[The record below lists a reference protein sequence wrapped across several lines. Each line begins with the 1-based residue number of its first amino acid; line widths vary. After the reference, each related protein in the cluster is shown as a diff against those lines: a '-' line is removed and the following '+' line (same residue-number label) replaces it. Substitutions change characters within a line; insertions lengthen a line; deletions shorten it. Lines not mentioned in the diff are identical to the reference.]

1 MIFDLGCEFEGAAM
15 LTDDVLPMI
24 HEAAKRVYSVVR
36 ETPLVPLPQ
45 GPSGVRR
52 PNAGAAYAKL
62 EQLQATGSFKLRG
75 AANKLMSLSPQQAA
89 AGVITSSTGNHGL
102 GVAAA
107 AKFLGID
114 AEVFLSAQVTAAK
127 QEKIIEQGA
136 RIRIVGD
143 DPLAA
148 EVAARE
154 TAAKTGRSYV
164 SPYND
169 PYVVAGQG
177 TVAVELLLQL
187 PDLDAIFIATG
198 GGGLISGIGTLLHH
212 MAPRAEVIGCWPENS
227 AVMYECLKAG
237 RIIEAPELPTLSES
251 TAGGVEEGSI
261 TFDLCRE
268 VMHRGVLVTEEEILE
283 AMRWGHGQGWSME
296 GASGV
301 ALAACFKDG
310 VRNADK
316 NVVVLICGGNPS
328 PEIAAFLE
336 PTSG

>member
-1 MIFDLGCEFEGAAM
+1 M
-15 LTDDVLPMI
+15 LTSDVLPLI

-45 GPSGVRR
+45 TPAPAPGM
-52 PNAGAAYAKL
+52 AYAKL
-62 EQLQATGSFKLRG
+62 EQLQTTGSFKLRG
-75 AANKLMSLSPQQAA
+75 ATNKLMSLSPPQAA

-107 AKFLGID
+107 AKVLGID
-114 AEVFLSAQVTAAK
+114 AEVFLSSQVSKAK
-127 QEKIIEQGA
+127 QEKIIKQGA
-136 RIRIVGD
+136 RVRLVGD

-154 TAAKTGRSYV
+154 AAVKTGRSYV

-177 TVAVELLLQL
+177 TVAVELLRQL

-227 AVMYECLKAG
+227 AVLYECLKAG
-237 RIIEAPELPTLSES
+237 RIIEAPESPTLSES

-268 VMHRGVLVTEEEILE
+268 VMHHGVLVTEDEILS
-283 AMRWGHGQGWSME
+283 AMRWGHAQGWAME
-296 GASGV
+296 GAGGV
-301 ALAACFKDG
+301 AFAAYFKEAARYAG
-310 VRNADK
+310 RK
-316 NVVVLICGGNPS
+316 VVVLNCGGNPS
-328 PEIAAFLE
+328 PAIRDLL
-336 PTSG
+336 G